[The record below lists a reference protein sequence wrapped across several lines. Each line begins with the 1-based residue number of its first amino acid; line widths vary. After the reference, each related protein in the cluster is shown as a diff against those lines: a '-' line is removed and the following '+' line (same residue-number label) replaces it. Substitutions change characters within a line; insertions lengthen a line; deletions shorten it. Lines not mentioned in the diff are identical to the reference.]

1 MRQVWMNRKGEADV
15 MEVREVGLPDP
26 RAGQVRIRVAAA
38 GVNFA
43 DVMMRRGLYPD
54 APKLP
59 AVAGYEVA
67 GEVDGI
73 GPDVEEDLLGAAVVA
88 MCSFGGY
95 SESICLP
102 RAQVWRLPAGVSPVQ
117 AAALPVNYLTA
128 WQMVRVMAPV
138 GEGDLVLVHSAAG
151 GVGQAVVQLCRLAVE
166 LIDRDIEANRR
177 DDGLYHTY
185 NLPEFTSNGAGVEV
199 ERLQQMLEGQ
209 VAVLS
214 AGVLTPAQSLAVLDA
229 LFASDLYCE
238 RRRSFML
245 YPERQLPGF
254 MQRNVIP
261 VGSAEAVPLLEAM
274 LKEDDGRV
282 VARDADGVVRFQG
295 DLANGADLA
304 LVLEDLGRDP
314 RWKVAVRRDSAKVLA
329 LFEEVFDHDSYT
341 GRSGVMYAYEGLGC
355 IYWHMVAKL
364 LLAVQE
370 NVLRAE
376 AEGVAPE
383 IQQRLAAMYMK
394 VRAGIGYEKTAA
406 EYGAFPMDPYSHTP
420 PVGGAKQP
428 GMTGQVKEEIL
439 TRLGELGVR
448 VEAGALRFQPDLLCP
463 SEFLAEPA
471 EFGYF
476 DLEGGE
482 QALALKPGSLAFT
495 YCQVPVEYRRVEGKA
510 WIKVAYADGTD
521 VEFAGSVLEESVASE
536 IHGRTG
542 RVTKITAGVP
552 GHTLCPEAKN

>member
-1 MRQVWMNRKGEADV
+1 MMDTLGTAFSVY
-15 MEVREVGLPDP
+15 RETVYDNGFS
-26 RAGQVRIRVAAA
+26 GTT
-38 GVNFA
+38 
-43 DVMMRRGLYPD
+43 
-54 APKLP
+54 
-59 AVAGYEVA
+59 
-67 GEVDGI
+67 
-73 GPDVEEDLLGAAVVA
+73 
-88 MCSFGGY
+88 
-95 SESICLP
+95 
-102 RAQVWRLPAGVSPVQ
+102 RLPLHRA
-117 AAALPVNYLTA
+117 
-128 WQMVRVMAPV
+128 
-138 GEGDLVLVHSAAG
+138 
-151 GVGQAVVQLCRLAVE
+151 VQLCRLAVE

-261 VGSAEAVPLLEAM
+261 AGSAEAVPLLEAM
-274 LKEDDGRV
+274 LKEDEGRV

-521 VEFAGSVLEESVASE
+521 AEFAGSVLEESVASE
-536 IHGRTG
+536 IQGRTG
-542 RVTKITAGVP
+542 RVTKITAGVH